1 MSPMKLAIMPH
12 LLKELDFTVP
22 IEPATLTFSMAKP
35 TLKPRWQSLYY
46 PLTGQVWASIL
57 AMMIIM
63 PVVFI
68 VITNIG
74 NTRENKGLPG
84 RIILE
89 MTGTLLGQN
98 FTSEPSTTNSARLL
112 VGFWVVFAFIMG
124 TAYRGNLT
132 AFLTIPKYPPR
143 AENLPQLLAKNAKY
157 ENLFLF
163 TTFAGSYAIFE
174 GATSIAPCSY
184 KRMPPDAVDFYNGF
198 KQSPSSE
205 FRTLSERVTFV
216 DSFWEGLQMAE
227 ASNSAYMYERRF
239 MELMIARHFTP
250 LQSSSRLYVARQN
263 VWPGYSAWPI
273 IRDAPFKPVIDRCIQ
288 AFNEA
293 GLIEKWGDMVVEDAR
308 RISRQKKRFQQQQQE
323 EETRAGDDEEIEE
336 KEEEEEAKSDQRTEA
351 SQALTIVHMQGPLF
365 LLLLG
370 LEVAGSVFAVEVML
384 HACFVQR

>member
-1 MSPMKLAIMPH
+1 MVRVGSWSQEDGLTVVSNFQLYPEKYLNFFGAEVGMTVWPFMPYFMAREEPVDASSGAPSGSTSNYTGRDYIMLETMNQFLNFSIKFIPTKSWDEVILLVKQRVSFMSPMKLAIMPH

-63 PVVFI
+63 PIVFI

-74 NTRENKGLPG
+74 NARENKGLPG

-98 FTSEPSTTNSARLL
+98 FTSEPSTTNLARLL

-163 TTFAGSYAIFE
+163 TTFAGSYAIFK
-174 GATSIAPCSY
+174 GATSIAP
-184 KRMPPDAVDFYNGF
+184 
-198 KQSPSSE
+198 
-205 FRTLSERVTFV
+205 
-216 DSFWEGLQMAE
+216 
-227 ASNSAYMYERRF
+227 
-239 MELMIARHFTP
+239 
-250 LQSSSRLYVARQN
+250 
-263 VWPGYSAWPI
+263 
-273 IRDAPFKPVIDRCIQ
+273 
-288 AFNEA
+288 
-293 GLIEKWGDMVVEDAR
+293 
-308 RISRQKKRFQQQQQE
+308 
-323 EETRAGDDEEIEE
+323 
-336 KEEEEEAKSDQRTEA
+336 
-351 SQALTIVHMQGPLF
+351 
-365 LLLLG
+365 
-370 LEVAGSVFAVEVML
+370 
-384 HACFVQR
+384 

>member
-46 PLTGQVWASIL
+46 PLTGQVWVSIL
-57 AMMIIM
+57 AMMIVM
-63 PVVFI
+63 PAVFI
-68 VITNIG
+68 MITNIG
-74 NTRENKGLPG
+74 SNRENKRHTG

-98 FTSEPSTTNSARLL
+98 FHSQPSTRNSRRLL
-112 VGFWVVFAFIMG
+112 VGFWLVFAFIMG

-143 AENLPQLLAKNAKY
+143 AENLPQLLAKNAKV
-157 ENLFLF
+157 
-163 TTFAGSYAIFE
+163 A
-174 GATSIAPCSY
+174 
-184 KRMPPDAVDFYNGF
+184 MPPDAVDFYNGF

-227 ASNSAYMYERRF
+227 TSNSAYMYERRF

-308 RISRQKKRFQQQQQE
+308 RISRKKKRLQQQE
-323 EETRAGDDEEIEE
+323 EENGMGNDEES
-336 KEEEEEAKSDQRTEA
+336 EAKSDQHTA

-370 LEVAGSVFAVEVML
+370 LAVAGLVFAVEAML
-384 HACFVQR
+384 YAWLVKR